1 MRRFIIVGLI
11 LLGIASAVGL
21 YLFNQY
27 WIHRYDELIT
37 RHAGVYRLDEKL
49 VWSVIYEETY
59 FRAWL
64 IGDANEVGL
73 MQVTPTVA
81 REWAAETGL
90 KNLKAQAENDVINL
104 MRDPETNIQVG
115 CWYLEKLRANYRG
128 FPAEKSMTL
137 AAYNAGASRVTEW
150 TKDTDASKL
159 TREEFISRITIPSTK
174 AYVSSIIKRYD
185 AEQAVLNSKQ

>member
-1 MRRFIIVGLI
+1 MRRFIIAGLI
-11 LLGIASAVGL
+11 FVGIISAVGL
-21 YLFNQY
+21 YFFNQY
-27 WIHRYDELIT
+27 WIHRYDELIA

-64 IGDANEVGL
+64 TGEAKEVGL
-73 MQVTPTVA
+73 MQITPTVA
-81 REWAAETGL
+81 GEWAAETGL

-104 MRDPETNIQVG
+104 LRDSETNIQIG
-115 CWYLEKLRANYRG
+115 SWYLEKLRTNYRD
-128 FPAEKSMTL
+128 FPAEKAMTL
-137 AAYNAGASRVTEW
+137 AAYNAGASRVAEW

-174 AYVSSIIKRYD
+174 AYVISILTRYD
-185 AEQAVLNSKQ
+185 AAKERQK